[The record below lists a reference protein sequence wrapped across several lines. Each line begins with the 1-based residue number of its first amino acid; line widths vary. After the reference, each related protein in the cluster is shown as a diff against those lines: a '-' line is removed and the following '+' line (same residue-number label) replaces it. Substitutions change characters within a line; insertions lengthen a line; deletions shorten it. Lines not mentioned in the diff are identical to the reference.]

1 MKVLYVLN
9 DTLHHGGTES
19 VVLNYHGHIDKEK
32 VQIDY
37 VLNTT
42 KEELSTNSL
51 ISALLEKGIN
61 VYSITPRR
69 QDAKSNREEYMQVL
83 AKGNYDIV
91 HAHADAANNYFLKLA
106 KKAGVRVR
114 ISHSH
119 NTRHQLKV
127 NSLKSLIHY
136 CYLENCRR
144 EVRKYA
150 THYMACSIEAGRWL
164 YGNKAV
170 ANKEVYIL
178 NNAIDIGKYKFDAS
192 KREAIRQQLNIA
204 DKTVIG
210 HVGRFVEQKNHDFLI
225 DTFAK
230 MTLMNDKYVLLLV
243 GDGTKRKSIE
253 EKAKSI
259 GINDRVI
266 FYGDTDNVCD
276 IYNAM
281 DIFAFPSLHEG
292 LSVVMI
298 ETQCNG
304 LVSLVSD
311 IGTVSKDTAITE
323 LVQFEPLNVQKWA
336 KRLDDMPV
344 GRIDCTDTIR
354 QKGYDIE
361 LEAVKLVKFY
371 EDICKR
377 R

>member
-19 VVLNYHGHIDKEK
+19 VVLNYHDHIDKEK

-69 QDAKSNREEYMQVL
+69 KDAKSNREEYMQVL

-106 KKAGVRVR
+106 KEAGVRVR

-170 ANKEVYIL
+170 ANNEVYIL

-266 FYGDTDNVCD
+266 FYGNTDNVCD

-323 LVQFEPLNVQKWA
+323 LVQFEPLNVQRWA